1 MNWLAHLLL
10 SEPNV
15 ENRLGNLLG
24 DLAKGK
30 EIERLNDSLKLGIYR
45 HYAIDNFTDHHETII
60 ISKRRMGK
68 DYSRFS
74 GVLIDVFYDHFL
86 AKHWS
91 SYTKFIFS
99 DFIAEIHQSFL
110 SYSGEIPAEAQRII
124 RYMIREDWLS
134 SYLSLAGVE
143 SALKRIEYRIERRTD
158 RQINLTDSMQILRQE
173 YLNLEQDFCSFFP
186 ELQKHIEGY
195 NFVAL

>member
-24 DLAKGK
+24 DLAKGR
-30 EIERLNDSLKLGIYR
+30 EVDDLNDNLKLGIYR
-45 HYAIDNFTDHHETII
+45 HYAIDNFTDHHETIK

-86 AKHWS
+86 AKNWS
-91 SYTKFIFS
+91 SYTNFVFS

-110 SYSGEIPAEAQRII
+110 SYPGKIPAEAQGII
-124 RYMIREDWLS
+124 RYMIKEDWLT

-143 SALKRIEYRIERRTD
+143 NALKRIEYRIERRTD

-186 ELQKHIEGY
+186 ELQKHIEIH
-195 NFVAL
+195 NFVAS